1 MAGLVY
7 LDASAL
13 VKLVRSEPESRALL
27 ESSEEW
33 AELVTSVVGEIELL
47 RVVRRAGLD
56 SSAADELLDQVTLI
70 ALDEEVRERA
80 SGVGDPLLR
89 TLDAIHLATA
99 ISIAGELDGFACYD
113 SRLAREAERAGLTVL
128 APA

>member
-1 MAGLVY
+1 M
-7 LDASAL
+7 
-13 VKLVRSEPESRALL
+13 
-27 ESSEEW
+27 
-33 AELVTSVVGEIELL
+33 
-47 RVVRRAGLD
+47 
-56 SSAADELLDQVTLI
+56 TLI